1 MSDPALSAAD
11 VRLGLRE
18 KAGYGL
24 GDMASN
30 LSFGAVSLFLLFF
43 YTNIFGLS
51 AGEAS
56 LIFLIARIIDA
67 LFNILLGYAIDRTHS
82 RHGKLRP
89 YLLYGALPLG
99 VLTVLCFSTPDT
111 SYKFAYALVSYT
123 LYCLAYTTV
132 NTPYSAM
139 NNMLTQHTMS
149 RASLSVYRML
159 FATLGYFVV
168 SVYADQ
174 LIRRFADPRTGY
186 QLTIALFAGLATL
199 LFYACFAMTRER
211 IRQDEDTAPSL
222 RQMVQAIT
230 ANRPLFQLSMFTV
243 FTYIAYSVWMA
254 AAIYYINYVL
264 RDEAYTASFFAI
276 QTVANLVGTIASE
289 QLIARFGKK
298 RLTLL
303 TLSAGALA
311 LACQYWLA
319 GDNRLA
325 IMACVSVYSAAMG
338 SIFVCM
344 YAMLADTV
352 EYAEWQHHV
361 RTEGAIY
368 GYFNFITKV
377 AMAIAGGLAG
387 LILQYAGYDAAHITP
402 RAQDWIALM
411 MTLIPAALFV
421 LALLFMLRYALDE
434 NSYRHMLGQI
444 AARKQPAAAQPQET

>member
-1 MSDPALSAAD
+1 MPASTPMSAAD
-11 VRLGLRE
+11 VKLGMAE
-18 KAGYGL
+18 KIAYGL

-67 LFNILLGYAIDRTHS
+67 LFNILLGYAIDKTHS

-111 SYKFAYALVSYT
+111 SYKFTYALLSYT
-123 LYCLAYTTV
+123 VYCLAYTTV

-139 NNMLTQHTMS
+139 NNMLTQHAMS

-186 QLTIALFAGLATL
+186 QLTIALFAALATL

-211 IRQDEDTAPSL
+211 IVQPQHAAPSL
-222 RQMVQAIT
+222 PQMVQAIT
-230 ANRPLFQLSMFTV
+230 GNRPLFHLSMFTV
-243 FTYIAYSVWMA
+243 FAYIAYSVWMA

-264 RDEAYTASFFAI
+264 RDEAYTARFFAI
-276 QTVANLVGTIASE
+276 QTVANVVGTIASE
-289 QLIARFGKK
+289 QLIASLGKK
-298 RLTLL
+298 RLTLFAL
-303 TLSAGALA
+303 ALGALA
-311 LACQYWLA
+311 LAYQYWLA
-319 GDNRLA
+319 GDSRLA
-325 IMACVSVYSAAMG
+325 IMACICLYSAAMG

-352 EYAEWQHHV
+352 EYAEWRHQI

-387 LILQYAGYDAAHITP
+387 LILSHAGYDAAHITP

-411 MTLIPAALFV
+411 MTLIPAAMFV
-421 LALLFMLRYALDE
+421 LALLFVLRYPLDE
-434 NSYRHMLGQI
+434 HSYLRMVGQI
-444 AARKQPAAAQPQET
+444 EARKQPATAQAKE

>member
-1 MSDPALSAAD
+1 MSAPVVSTAD
-11 VRLGLRE
+11 VKLGMGE
-18 KAGYGL
+18 KIAYGL

-67 LFNILLGYAIDRTHS
+67 LFNILLGYAIDKTHS

-111 SYKFAYALVSYT
+111 SYKFTYALLSYT
-123 LYCLAYTTV
+123 VYCLAYTTV

-139 NNMLTQHTMS
+139 NNMLTQHAMS

-186 QLTIALFAGLATL
+186 QITIALFALLATL
-199 LFYACFAMTRER
+199 LFYLCFARTRER
-211 IRQDEDTAPSL
+211 IVQPPHAAPALS
-222 RQMVQAIT
+222 QMVQAIT
-230 ANRPLFQLSMFTV
+230 GNPPLFHLSMFTV
-243 FTYIAYSVWMA
+243 FVYIAYSVWMA
-254 AAIYYINYVL
+254 AALYYINYVL
-264 RDEAYTASFFAI
+264 RDSAYTASFFAI
-276 QTVANLVGTIASE
+276 QTMTNVAGTMASE
-289 QLIARFGKK
+289 KLIAVLGKK
-298 RLTLL
+298 KLTLL
-303 TLSAGALA
+303 SLSLGALA
-311 LACQYWLA
+311 LLYQYGLA
-319 GDNRLA
+319 GDSRLV
-325 IMACVSVYSAAMG
+325 IMACVSVYSAALG

-387 LILQYAGYDAAHITP
+387 LILQQAGYDATHVTP
-402 RAQDWIALM
+402 RAQAWITLM
-411 MTLIPAALFV
+411 MTLIPAAMFV
-421 LALLFMLRYALDE
+421 LALLFMLRYQLDKA
-434 NSYRHMLGQI
+434 SYLEMVGQI
-444 AARKQPAAAQPQET
+444 TARQQHTITQVQES

>member
-1 MSDPALSAAD
+1 MSAPALSAAD
-11 VRLGLRE
+11 VKLGLRE
-18 KAGYGL
+18 KVAYGL

-67 LFNILLGYAIDRTHS
+67 LFNILLGYAIDKTHS

-123 LYCLAYTTV
+123 VYCLAYTTV

-139 NNMLTQHTMS
+139 NNMLTQHAMS
-149 RASLSVYRML
+149 RSSLSVYRMV

-186 QLTIALFAGLATL
+186 QLTIALFAVLATL
-199 LFYACFAMTRER
+199 LFYACFAMTKER
-211 IRQDEDTAPSL
+211 IHQHKDEAPSL

-230 ANRPLFQLSMFTV
+230 GNLPLFHLSMFTV

-276 QTVANLVGTIASE
+276 QTVANVAGTIASE

-298 RLTLL
+298 KLTLL
-303 TLSAGALA
+303 TLAAGALA
-311 LACQYWLA
+311 LAYQYWLA
-319 GDNRLA
+319 GDSRLA
-325 IMACVSVYSAAMG
+325 IMACVCVYSAAMG

-344 YAMLADTV
+344 YAMVADTV
-352 EYAEWQHHV
+352 EYAEWKHHV

-411 MTLIPAALFV
+411 MTLIPAAMFV
-421 LALLFMLRYALDE
+421 LALLFVLFYQLDE
-434 NSYRHMLGQI
+434 DSYLRMVGQI
-444 AARKQPAAAQPQET
+444 EARKQLAAAQPQES